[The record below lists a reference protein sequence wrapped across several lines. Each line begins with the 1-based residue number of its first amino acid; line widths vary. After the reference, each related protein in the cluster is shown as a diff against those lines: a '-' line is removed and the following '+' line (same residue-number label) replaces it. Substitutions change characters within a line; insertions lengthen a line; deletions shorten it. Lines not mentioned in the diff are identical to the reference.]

1 MNGTSTVSDIRIIV
15 EGLNDVRRVCDAL
28 SGSFLGSDYNA
39 SVTSIIPTT
48 DVSIA
53 HRSAQGAHVVI
64 IATDADEA
72 GSSLA
77 RALRE
82 RLDDGRCLVET
93 VRLPQGQNIEYTDA
107 AMLREAIEKAIVRA
121 GLAGLARY
129 VPAAAD
135 NVADEADAAYASD
148 EPEYGWDDDSSDE
161 EPDDESDEEELL
173 YEINRLELENKKYAS
188 RIGDLENRLNEIMI
202 DSYGRYNIEEVWESL
217 FDDPVPDTTELT
229 MAASELS
236 DSVHVSGNFIFAQGL
251 KEVEVF
257 LNEYRDTI
265 MQ

>member
-1 MNGTSTVSDIRIIV
+1 
-15 EGLNDVRRVCDAL
+15 VCDAL

-53 HRSAQGAHVVI
+53 YNAAQGAHVVI

-72 GSSLA
+72 GASLA
-77 RALRE
+77 RAMRE
-82 RLDDGRCLVET
+82 RLADTGCLIET
-93 VRLPQGQNIEYTDA
+93 VRLPGGQNIEYTDA

-121 GLAGLARY
+121 GLAALARY
-129 VPAAAD
+129 HVP
-135 NVADEADAAYASD
+135 VAEHHDAEGGSAYDDEADFEWDTEDESGDDSD
-148 EPEYGWDDDSSDE
+148 ED
-161 EPDDESDEEELL
+161 SDEEELL
-173 YEINRLELENKKYAS
+173 YEINRLELENKDYAA

-217 FDDPVPDTTELT
+217 FDDPVPDTTELV

-251 KEVEVF
+251 KDVEAF